1 MAAFTKVLLLLLFML
16 QVIST
21 FEQATPKGGLAMPGC
36 QEKCGN
42 LTIPYPFGIGKPG
55 CYLDEPFR
63 VKCNS
68 STKVATLP
76 YFYDVT
82 IYNISSDSIIINAY
96 GSSVVYNSSS
106 GKNLEKGD
114 VETVGYELLQPH
126 FSISHTK
133 NKFVALG
140 CDIFSFLKD
149 FRSGSIIT
157 GCASFCVNKDR
168 LESQPNF
175 SSCSGYGCCQT
186 PIQTKLGDYF
196 VSGAHTMNTDNTTWS
211 RNRCNYIMI
220 VEKSFDK
227 FDEIKCRP
235 DFTIPSAVDWSIG
248 NLSCAKAKQRI
259 CGHNAYCA
267 NSTREGYLC
276 RCSQGYQGN
285 PYLPSGCQDID
296 ECENQNENICPKNAD
311 CVNLQGS
318 YYCSCRQGYRSD
330 LSKSSPDG
338 YTCIPDHERRMLV
351 TLICVGVGVGISI
364 LILVVAGFWLNRKLK
379 KMKLEK
385 TKERFFKRN
394 GGFLLQKQKPTSNRG
409 SVLEMKI
416 FKTEEL
422 EKATDNFNQ
431 SRILGKGG
439 LGTVYKGMLS
449 DGRIVA
455 VKKSNKVNEGQV
467 GQFINE
473 ISILSQINHRNI
485 VKVLGCCLETEVPLV
500 VYEYISN
507 GTLSQ
512 HLNNNNTNSS
522 ASPLSWTH
530 RLRIGAEIAGA
541 LAYLHSCASTA
552 IFHRDIKSSN
562 ILLDENYRAV
572 ISDFGLS
579 RSVHIDRTHLTTV
592 VGGTFGYLDP
602 EYFRSGHLN
611 DKSDVYAFGVVL
623 AELLTGQ
630 KVISSNTSDEGL
642 AIRFKTS
649 LKQKD
654 GLFEIL
660 DRAVANEG
668 GEEEIFVVAKLAKR
682 CIKLNARKRSCMMEV
697 ATELQR
703 LARTN
708 GKDLQRRPNG
718 FEDSYFSSGVMSFD
732 YSSGPISFDYNLD
745 LSIDKTM

>member
-1 MAAFTKVLLLLLFML
+1 MAAFTEVLLLCCFYAANDYYHIL
-16 QVIST
+16 SKKT
-21 FEQATPKGGLAMPGC
+21 AKGGLAMSVA
-36 QEKCGN
+36 KKNAGN

-63 VKCNS
+63 VNCNS
-68 STKVATLP
+68 STQVATLP
-76 YFYDVT
+76 YFLNVT

-106 GKNLEKGD
+106 GKNMEKGD

-126 FSISHTK
+126 FSISHTN

-149 FRSGSIIT
+149 FRTGSIIT

-168 LESQPNF
+168 NRLRQKRKRE
-175 SSCSGYGCCQT
+175 Y
-186 PIQTKLGDYF
+186 
-196 VSGAHTMNTDNTTWS
+196 VATMLTVLTQLVKD
-211 RNRCNYIMI
+211 
-220 VEKSFDK
+220 
-227 FDEIKCRP
+227 
-235 DFTIPSAVDWSIG
+235 
-248 NLSCAKAKQRI
+248 I
-259 CGHNAYCA
+259 CVAA
-267 NSTREGYLC
+267 L
-276 RCSQGYQGN
+276 QGYQGN
-285 PYLPSGCQDID
+285 PYLPSGCQ
-296 ECENQNENICPKNAD
+296 
-311 CVNLQGS
+311 
-318 YYCSCRQGYRSD
+318 
-330 LSKSSPDG
+330 
-338 YTCIPDHERRMLV
+338 
-351 TLICVGVGVGISI
+351 GVGVGISI
-364 LILVVAGFWLNRKLK
+364 LIFVVAGFWLNRKLK

-394 GGFLLQKQKPTSNRG
+394 GGFLLQKQMPTSNRG

-455 VKKSNKVNEGQV
+455 VKKSNKVNESQV

-562 ILLDENYRAV
+562 ILLGENYRAV

-682 CIKLNARKRSCMMEV
+682 CIKLNARKRPGMMEV

-708 GKDLQRRPNG
+708 GEDLQRRPNG
-718 FEDSYFSSGVMSFD
+718 FEDSYFSSSAMSFD

-745 LSIDKTM
+745 LSTDKTM

>member
-1 MAAFTKVLLLLLFML
+1 MLL
-16 QVIST
+16 VIST
-21 FEQATPKGGLAMPGC
+21 FEQETAKGGLAMPGC

-63 VKCNS
+63 VNCNS
-68 STKVATLP
+68 STQVATLP
-76 YFYDVT
+76 YFLNVT

-106 GKNLEKGD
+106 GKNMEKGD

-149 FRSGSIIT
+149 FRTGSIIT

-248 NLSCAKAKQRI
+248 NLSCAKAKERI
-259 CGHNAYCA
+259 CGHNAYCDK
-267 NSTREGYLC
+267 STREGYLC
-276 RCSQGYQGN
+276 RCSHGYQGN
-285 PYLPSGCQDID
+285 PYLPSGCQ
-296 ECENQNENICPKNAD
+296 
-311 CVNLQGS
+311 
-318 YYCSCRQGYRSD
+318 
-330 LSKSSPDG
+330 
-338 YTCIPDHERRMLV
+338 
-351 TLICVGVGVGISI
+351 GVGVGISI
-364 LILVVAGFWLNRKLK
+364 LIFVVAGFWLNRKLK

-394 GGFLLQKQKPTSNRG
+394 GGFLLQKQMPTSNRG

-449 DGRIVA
+449 DGCIVA
-455 VKKSNKVNEGQV
+455 VKKSNKVNE
-467 GQFINE
+467 
-473 ISILSQINHRNI
+473 
-485 VKVLGCCLETEVPLV
+485 
-500 VYEYISN
+500 
-507 GTLSQ
+507 
-512 HLNNNNTNSS
+512 
-522 ASPLSWTH
+522 
-530 RLRIGAEIAGA
+530 
-541 LAYLHSCASTA
+541 
-552 IFHRDIKSSN
+552 
-562 ILLDENYRAV
+562 
-572 ISDFGLS
+572 
-579 RSVHIDRTHLTTV
+579 
-592 VGGTFGYLDP
+592 
-602 EYFRSGHLN
+602 GHLN

-682 CIKLNARKRSCMMEV
+682 CIKLNARKRPGMMEV

-708 GKDLQRRPNG
+708 GEDLQRRPNG
-718 FEDSYFSSGVMSFD
+718 FEDSYFSSSAMSFD

-745 LSIDKTM
+745 LSTDKTL